1 MMAAESPDEFA
12 ELVAEGNQI
21 LERRPNHCLITTS
34 TFEEVEGAKL
44 VSAKDLAFAII
55 EAFQIAA
62 ADDDVIST
70 EREAEAAGLE
80 DIVLAL
86 LWASEQGMLREI
98 RLVDVPES
106 TMMSQGEAH
115 GGRSPPHNRRDSRGK
130 RGRPGRGEREH
141 GNDGGLLTK
150 HGRPPQSFSGR
161 SRLGPPEEGNREV
174 DPQDHGTNSARTVHV
189 SLHRADERRAHDD
202 GVHDEP
208 DDEQNT
214 SEGHQPHTVRDT
226 GLGRNLLRRRLPQDA
241 VKWFPLPGPQQSK
254 PGRVHHIH
262 VPPGDSRPWIKGKWG
277 NELLREYLGMDVD
290 EATLEFYMKQG
301 FYTPNTPHDLRVQL
315 QTALDML
322 ELLTCDGTIAGKG
335 LAYVLDARRWGQLTT
350 VLNDRF
356 KSETDFGAKFCYALD
371 RHLQTFFNKVTR
383 WEDIATEGQSRYLTN
398 KAEELIER
406 LEDGQG
412 LNVVLPVALSATS
425 TTADKTK
432 RVGTVATGDK
442 AAKKKKPT
450 AIASPS
456 VVRDAVAHSNTAPV
470 AAWQLPEGI
479 DYLDLFGTKMP
490 GLKGWPVLLDT
501 RISERLNKTQKAPIT
516 SIDMPDSARET
527 ATARFKVVY
536 NA

>member
-1 MMAAESPDEFA
+1 MLSNGFSPRTPTEQTRA
-12 ELVAEGNQI
+12 GS
-21 LERRPNHCLITTS
+21 PYSCS
-34 TFEEVEGAKL
+34 TKTV
-44 VSAKDLAFAII
+44 DLG
-55 EAFQIAA
+55 
-62 ADDDVIST
+62 SK
-70 EREAEAAGLE
+70 G
-80 DIVLAL
+80 
-86 LWASEQGMLREI
+86 
-98 RLVDVPES
+98 
-106 TMMSQGEAH
+106 
-115 GGRSPPHNRRDSRGK
+115 SRG
-130 RGRPGRGEREH
+130 
-141 GNDGGLLTK
+141 
-150 HGRPPQSFSGR
+150 
-161 SRLGPPEEGNREV
+161 
-174 DPQDHGTNSARTVHV
+174 
-189 SLHRADERRAHDD
+189 
-202 GVHDEP
+202 
-208 DDEQNT
+208 
-214 SEGHQPHTVRDT
+214 
-226 GLGRNLLRRRLPQDA
+226 
-241 VKWFPLPGPQQSK
+241 
-254 PGRVHHIH
+254 
-262 VPPGDSRPWIKGKWG
+262 G

-301 FYTPNTPHDLRVQL
+301 FTPEHAPRPASAAPDR
-315 QTALDML
+315 ADML

-356 KSETDFGAKFCYALD
+356 K
-371 RHLQTFFNKVTR
+371 

-412 LNVVLPVALSATS
+412 LNVVLPVALSATA

-456 VVRDAVAHSNTAPV
+456 VVRDAVAHSNTAPA

-501 RISERLNKTQKAPIT
+501 RISKRINKTQKAPMCVRFQSTGKCQQNCSLAHIT

-536 NA
+536 NT